1 MTSEELLALLKSGKN
16 EFYELDIEGIFINEN
31 LSNLFFEKC
40 FFVADFSGA
49 NLTKTVFDGC
59 NLKTCDFS
67 YCNLE
72 GSIFENN
79 CLDATEFK
87 FVQFKNITFKNN
99 SAYGCEFTKELLE
112 DMQYDN
118 YPGFHIS
125 TVKAGWF
132 DVILSDRAKNIT
144 VTASDYLC
152 NDAPYEFL
160 IVINDL
166 CSVNSADISKTKWLC
181 WDEEP
186 GAYIWKLERQDEII
200 TIGVYTAKRDSYDI
214 SPQDRQHLDREEIY
228 CTDFETTGDFHG
240 FIREVADSYE
250 KIKSLKRE
258 DKNYE
263 KQWGGF
269 PDIELSKLKSYI
281 QTVKQKNKQ

>member
-1 MTSEELLALLKSGKN
+1 MTAEELLALIESGKN
-16 EFYELDIEGIFINEN
+16 EFYELDIEGTFINDN
-31 LSNLFFEKC
+31 LSNLYFEKC
-40 FFVADFSGA
+40 FFIADFSGA

-72 GSIFENN
+72 GSMFENN

-87 FVQFKNITFKNN
+87 FVQFKNMTFKNN

-112 DMQYDN
+112 DVRYDN

-125 TVKAGWF
+125 AVKAGWF
-132 DVILSDRAKNIT
+132 DVILSDRAKTII

-160 IVINDL
+160 IAINDL
-166 CSVNSADISKTKWLC
+166 CSDNSDDISKTRWLC

-186 GAYIWKLERQDEII
+186 GAFIWKLERQNEKI
-200 TIGVYTAKRDSYDI
+200 TIGIYTAKRNSYDI
-214 SPQDRQHLDREEIY
+214 SPQDRQHLNSEEIY
-228 CTDFETTGDFHG
+228 CIDFETTGDFHG
-240 FIREVADSYE
+240 FIKEVAESYK
-250 KIKSLKRE
+250 KIKSLKRD

-269 PDIELSKLKSYI
+269 PDIELSKLKFYI
-281 QTVKQKNKQ
+281 QTAKQKNKR